1 MQQQKKIMLKII
13 VLGESGVGKT
23 SLLVRY
29 VQDKFTLNTKSTIG
43 ASFLQK
49 RVDLDDGQVATCQ
62 IWDTAG
68 QERFAGLGTQFFRGS
83 DGVIFVY
90 DITKRDTFEA
100 LEQWRKT
107 FLIQAGEEGN
117 EEFPMLIIGNK
128 IDLDDQRAVPTKE
141 LQDWCKSHGNL
152 IGLET
157 SVKDC
162 INVDK
167 SFQTIVKLIVDKIAP
182 ADIVY
187 ETVDLQK
194 EQNPKPT
201 GGGCDSC

>member
-1 MQQQKKIMLKII
+1 MNQQKKIMLKIV

-23 SLLVRY
+23 SLLLRY
-29 VQDKFTLNTKSTIG
+29 VQDKFSLNTKSTIG

-90 DITKRDTFEA
+90 DVTNVATFEA
-100 LEQWRKT
+100 LDQWRKT

-117 EEFPMLIIGNK
+117 KEFPMLIIGNK
-128 IDLDDQRAVPTKE
+128 IDLEDARAVTTKE
-141 LQDWCKSHGNL
+141 LKDWCKENNNL
-152 IGLET
+152 LSLET
-157 SVKDC
+157 SVKEC

-167 SFQTIVKLIVDKIAP
+167 AFQTIVELIVKKMQPTEIKYEVV
-182 ADIVY
+182 DIS
-187 ETVDLQK
+187 
-194 EQNPKPT
+194 KPDEKKT
-201 GGGCDSC
+201 GECGC

>member
-1 MQQQKKIMLKII
+1 MATQKKIMLKII

-29 VQDKFTLNTKSTIG
+29 VQDKFSLNTKSTIG

-49 RVDLDDGQVATCQ
+49 RVELDDGQVATCQ

-90 DITKRDTFEA
+90 DITKRETFEA

-128 IDLDDQRAVPTKE
+128 IDLDTQRAVQTKE
-141 LQDWCKSHGNL
+141 LQEWCKTHGNL

-167 SFQTIVKLIVDKIAP
+167 AFQTIVQLIVDKMEP
-182 ADIVY
+182 TDIKY
-187 ETVDLQK
+187 ETVDLAK
-194 EQNPKPT
+194 DNTKPAD
-201 GGGCDSC
+201 GNCC

>member
-43 ASFLQK
+43 TSFLQK
-49 RVDLDDGQVATCQ
+49 RVELEDGQVATCQ

-68 QERFAGLGTQFFRGS
+68 QERFAGLGNQFFRGS
-83 DGVIFVY
+83 DGVVFVY
-90 DITKRDTFEA
+90 DITKRETFDA

-128 IDLDDQRAVPTKE
+128 TDLEDQRQVTQKD
-141 LQDWCKSHGNL
+141 LNDWCKSHG
-152 IGLET
+152 GLLGLQT

-167 SFQTIVKLIVDKIAP
+167 AFQSIVQLIVSKMEPTLIKFDTGLDIAAQPAKP
-182 ADIVY
+182 AD
-187 ETVDLQK
+187 Q
-194 EQNPKPT
+194 
-201 GGGCDSC
+201 GCC

>member
-1 MQQQKKIMLKII
+1 MNQKKKIMLKIV

-23 SLLVRY
+23 SLLLRY

-49 RVDLDDGQVATCQ
+49 RVDLPDGQVATCQ

-83 DGVIFVY
+83 DGVIFVF
-90 DITKRDTFEA
+90 DITKRETFEA

-117 EEFPMLIIGNK
+117 EDFPMLIIGNK
-128 IDLDDQRAVPTKE
+128 IDMEDQRAVTTKD
-141 LQDWCKSHGNL
+141 LKDWCKEHNNL
-152 IGLET
+152 FSLET
-157 SVKDC
+157 SVKNC

-167 SFQTIVKLIVDKIAP
+167 AFQTIVKLIVEKMPPTEIK
-182 ADIVY
+182 Y
-187 ETVDLQK
+187 ETVDITTT
-194 EQNPKPT
+194 NT
-201 GGGCDSC
+201 GSGNTCC

>member
-1 MQQQKKIMLKII
+1 MLKII

-90 DITKRDTFEA
+90 DVTKRETFDA

-117 EEFPMLIIGNK
+117 ENFPMLIIGNK
-128 IDLDDQRAVPTKE
+128 IDLDNRAVSTKE
-141 LQDWCKSHGNL
+141 LQEWCKSHGSL

-167 SFQTIVKLIVDKIAP
+167 AFQTIVQMIVDRMEPDAINIK
-182 ADIVY
+182 Y
-187 ETVDLQK
+187 EPLDLNKDK
-194 EQNPKPT
+194 EAKT
-201 GGGCDSC
+201 GGGCDC